1 MTSKLTR
8 RICLFC
14 TALLLAGCAGSIAHY
29 QGKNQIAQGDVEGGL
44 DKFKAAMAAEPSN
57 GEYRMSYLVAR
68 ETAVNRWLK
77 QAAAAHA
84 AGNDQE
90 MERLLAKVLVQDP
103 YNERVGALR
112 ERVRREVRNQERA
125 AEAETALKAGD
136 TVAAKVQLKSILSED
151 PGFEPALAISRTLS
165 ESANASSSPSPD
177 LKRLRN
183 TISIEFVDA
192 PVRRVFEVFSRTA
205 GVNFIFDKEVAPD
218 LKTTVFLK
226 NTSVED
232 AINLILLTTQLE
244 KRVLDQSSILIF
256 PNIPPKVRDY
266 QPLTIKTFFL
276 SNAEAKTVG
285 NTIKTLIKTK
295 DLVVDEQQNMVIM
308 RDTLDAIRLA
318 EKLVA
323 LHDLPQPEVMLDVAV
338 IEVKRTNLT
347 ALGIQWP
354 SSLTLSP
361 LASTSGGSVT
371 LADLKRL
378 PTSQIKAT
386 LGDSVVNANTTDSD
400 SNLLAN
406 PRIRTRN
413 RETAKIMI
421 GERLPNITTTA
432 TSTGFVSEN
441 IQYIDVGL
449 KLEVQPI
456 ITPDNEISIKLSLE
470 VSSVGSQTTTASGST
485 AYQIGTR
492 NASTVLRLKD
502 GENQI
507 LAGLIN
513 DEERKSGNKLP
524 GLGELPVLGRLFGT
538 QSDNSQKTEI
548 VLSITPRLIRNTP
561 LPTLLDSEF
570 ESGTELNY
578 KVLSYGQQGK
588 ATAKTTASIPV
599 PAPQLAAVPKADLP
613 VVTDSKSRLL
623 WKTPAQVQAGER
635 FSTTLLMTPS
645 AALSRIHYSLSYDP
659 KALDV
664 VSVLPGEL
672 LKQGGVDTSYSSRI
686 DRDKGIINALEVRPG
701 APAPAGGA
709 LVTVTFQAL
718 DAVGSTPIG
727 IADIKPTGSD
737 STPIAV
743 ELPAAQTINIVP
755 K

>member
-492 NASTVLRLKD
+492 NASTVLRHKD

-507 LAGLIN
+507 
-513 DEERKSGNKLP
+513 
-524 GLGELPVLGRLFGT
+524 
-538 QSDNSQKTEI
+538 
-548 VLSITPRLIRNTP
+548 
-561 LPTLLDSEF
+561 
-570 ESGTELNY
+570 
-578 KVLSYGQQGK
+578 
-588 ATAKTTASIPV
+588 
-599 PAPQLAAVPKADLP
+599 
-613 VVTDSKSRLL
+613 
-623 WKTPAQVQAGER
+623 
-635 FSTTLLMTPS
+635 
-645 AALSRIHYSLSYDP
+645 
-659 KALDV
+659 
-664 VSVLPGEL
+664 
-672 LKQGGVDTSYSSRI
+672 
-686 DRDKGIINALEVRPG
+686 
-701 APAPAGGA
+701 
-709 LVTVTFQAL
+709 
-718 DAVGSTPIG
+718 
-727 IADIKPTGSD
+727 
-737 STPIAV
+737 
-743 ELPAAQTINIVP
+743 
-755 K
+755 